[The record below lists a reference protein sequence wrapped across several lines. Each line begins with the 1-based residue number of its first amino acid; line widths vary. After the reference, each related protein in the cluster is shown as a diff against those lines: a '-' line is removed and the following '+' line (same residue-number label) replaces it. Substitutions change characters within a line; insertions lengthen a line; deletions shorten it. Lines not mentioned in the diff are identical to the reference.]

1 METFVYPQ
9 IEWLEAAAKLYDAG
23 FEQKLAKLSGTFAFR
38 IGAEPAW
45 GINEDIYFGL
55 NLDAGKLKELKNCT
69 KENAFKRFDF
79 IFGATPQ
86 AWKRV
91 LTKKDKFVGAF
102 MGGRV
107 KLEKGDTVGA
117 LAVGPHAT
125 TLVEVLTQPVKLV
138 FPDDLSP
145 EELEK
150 FKKAFAEKRKQVGV

>member
-9 IEWLEAAAKLYDAG
+9 IEWLEAAAKLYDA
-23 FEQKLAKLSGTFAFR
+23 
-38 IGAEPAW
+38 AEPAW
-45 GINEDIYFGL
+45 GINEDVYFGL

-69 KENAFKRFDF
+69 KDDTFKRFDF

-91 LTKKDKFVGAF
+91 LTKKDKFVGDF

-117 LAVGPHAT
+117 LAIGPHAG
-125 TLVEVLTQPVKLV
+125 TLVDVLTQVKLL

-145 EELEK
+145 EELGK
-150 FKKAFAEKRKQVGV
+150 FKKEFAEKRKKLGV